1 MQRRYLPTGWTSLV
15 HGDVFIVQSSQGG
28 APAVAEA
35 AINAGA
41 RSAATLGRRCITL
54 FPEGGFFRKRHA
66 RSVEFLK
73 KQDAAAVHP
82 RFTALPRSGGFCSI
96 LRVMEQDLEGVL
108 DITIRYE
115 AGGAKA
121 PEIPSLFMGTDEAVY
136 LDAEW
141 IVKRDVPVSS
151 DAAAV
156 HAWLTQQF
164 ARKDQRMAALP
175 ALYKPISSVRAGCPA
190 LPAAH
195 HITSPCITGVHHRVS
210 PRRARPRVPAH
221 HVQRRSRGR
230 PAPCP
235 HRSLRAVL
243 CGRVPSHALAPQH
256 VGRLHRCC
264 CRCSS
269 CHVHHRCLIT
279 LPPAI
284 CMPAA
289 SLLPCKGHL

>member
-121 PEIPSLFMGTDEAVY
+121 PEIPSLFMGTDEHVY
-136 LDAEW
+136 LDAQW
-141 IVKRDVPVSS
+141 IVKRDVPVCS

-164 ARKDQRMAALP
+164 ALKDQRMAALP
-175 ALYKPISSVRAGCPA
+175 ALYKPISSVRVPA
-190 LPAAH
+190 LLSSRCRASPA
-195 HITSPCITGVHHRVS
+195 ITGVQRLVS
-210 PRRARPRVPAH
+210 PRRALARVPAH
-221 HVQRRSRGR
+221 HGLRLGRGR
-230 PAPCP
+230 QGPCP
-235 HRSLRAVL
+235 DRSLRPLL
-243 CGRVPSHALAPQH
+243 CGGVPSHAHAPQH
-256 VGRLHRCC
+256 VGRLRRCC
-264 CRCSS
+264 SRGPS
-269 CHVHHRCLIT
+269 CHVHHR
-279 LPPAI
+279 
-284 CMPAA
+284 
-289 SLLPCKGHL
+289 

>member
-1 MQRRYLPTGWTSLV
+1 M
-15 HGDVFIVQSSQGG
+15 FIVQSSQGG
-28 APAVAEA
+28 APAIAEA

-54 FPEGGFFRKRHA
+54 FPEGGFFRKRHP

-82 RFTALPRSGGFCSI
+82 QFTALPRSGGFCSI
-96 LRVMEQDLEGVL
+96 LRVMEQELEGVL

-115 AGGAKA
+115 GGGAKA

-175 ALYKPISSVRAGCPA
+175 ALYKPISSVRACVRR
-190 LPAAH
+190 LPCSRCRPSHRITLH
-195 HITSPCITGVHHRVS
+195 HRCAPPRFTSPCT
-210 PRRARPRVPAH
+210 P
-221 HVQRRSRGR
+221 
-230 PAPCP
+230 PC
-235 HRSLRAVL
+235 S
-243 CGRVPSHALAPQH
+243 
-256 VGRLHRCC
+256 
-264 CRCSS
+264 CSS
-269 CHVHHRCLIT
+269 CPAPQPWAACPLPASQPARCALWPRAFSRT
-279 LPPAI
+279 RPATRWPPS
-284 CMPAA
+284 
-289 SLLPCKGHL
+289 SLLLPLLELSCSSPLFNNITPRNLYARCIVAAVRRVIYKAA